1 MTIEKDIEDLL
12 DLNKKKGFVTQ
23 QDVLLHCAQISDN
36 GEGEERQAALL
47 SALADYGVEVMYE
60 EIDDED
66 IISVEK
72 LGSLLSNKNFSS
84 SGAHNSLKSYMNE
97 MGKFALLTKE
107 EEIRLS
113 KLIDDNDVL
122 LNQHYV
128 KYPSIVSIMVESY
141 LFIKDLGN
149 RNLKIFQD
157 INPDKELDLYSFIK
171 FNRIASGYI
180 DDDGIYYKIG
190 NAVDFQ
196 LQSSAKEEEDMMP
209 SEGNRSSVKIMNPK
223 DAYSLFENMI
233 TLHDKSL
240 NKDSEAYAQLK
251 SHFER
256 IKFNAKP
263 SSLFQKKFA
272 SFISTIKDFERNL
285 RILLA
290 GSNLSVSQFYKIIKT
305 DDGIKRNDLS
315 ILGIKEQY
323 HEKVLVFPKLI
334 KDFEKEVGYS
344 VEDIKQDNAI
354 VHKILRSSNQA
365 KEKMI
370 RANLRLVISF
380 AKKSLKRSLKLQFLD
395 LIQEG
400 NAGLMRAVDKFDYKL
415 GYKFSTYATW
425 WIRQSIARSLAD
437 QGKLIRVPVHMIETL
452 NKYNKMTN
460 DENYSTEKGCDSF
473 IKKLGMTSKKI
484 RSIVNISKDPISTDM
499 PIGPES
505 NSTLFEIVEDVK
517 SPSPIADAIS
527 TNLKDSI
534 SKMLD
539 TLPYREAEVL
549 RMRFGI
555 DTDVDYTL
563 EEVGS
568 RFKVTRERIRQI
580 ESKAIKKLRSSEYFH
595 ILEDF
600 IKD

>member
-1 MTIEKDIEDLL
+1 MKIDKAMEDLL

-23 QDVLLHCAQISDN
+23 QDVILQCAQISDSK
-36 GEGEERQAALL
+36 EAEEKQSALL
-47 SALADYGVEVMYE
+47 SALADYGVEVLYE
-60 EIDDED
+60 EIDDD
-66 IISVEK
+66 VISVEK

-113 KLIDDNDVL
+113 KLMDDNSLL
-122 LNQHYV
+122 LNHHYV
-128 KYPSIVSIMVESY
+128 KYPSIISTMVEHY
-141 LFIKDLGN
+141 LFIKNLSY
-149 RNLKIFQD
+149 RNLKAFQD
-157 INPDKELDLYSFIK
+157 LNPDKELDLYSFIK
-171 FNRIASGYI
+171 FNRIANGYI
-180 DDDGIYYKIG
+180 DDDGTYYKIG
-190 NAVDFQ
+190 NAADFQ
-196 LQSSAKEEEDMMP
+196 CQSNAEEEEDMMP

-223 DAYSLFENMI
+223 DVYSLFESI
-233 TLHDKSL
+233 VTLHNKSL
-240 NKDSEAYAQLK
+240 NGDSEAYAQMK
-251 SHFER
+251 NQFVR

-263 SSLFQKKFA
+263 SSLFQEKFA
-272 SFISTIKDFERNL
+272 SFMSTIRDYERNL

-290 GSNLSVSQFYKIIKT
+290 DSNLDVNQFYELVKKDDDIKCN
-305 DDGIKRNDLS
+305 KLS
-315 ILGIKEQY
+315 LLGVKEQY
-323 HEKVLVFPKLI
+323 HEKVLAFAKLI
-334 KDFEKEVGYS
+334 KDLEKEVGYS
-344 VEDIKQDNAI
+344 VDDIKKDNATI
-354 VHKILRSSNQA
+354 HKILRSSNQA

-452 NKYNKMTN
+452 NKYNKMLNEET
-460 DENYSTEKGCDSF
+460 SRTEKGYDSF
-473 IKKLGMTSKKI
+473 LKKLGVNSKKI
-484 RSIVNISKDPISTDM
+484 RSIVNIAKDPISTDM

-517 SPSPIADAIS
+517 APSPLADTIS
-527 TNLKDSI
+527 TNLKESI

-555 DTDVDYTL
+555 DTDIDYTL

-595 ILEDF
+595 ILEEF